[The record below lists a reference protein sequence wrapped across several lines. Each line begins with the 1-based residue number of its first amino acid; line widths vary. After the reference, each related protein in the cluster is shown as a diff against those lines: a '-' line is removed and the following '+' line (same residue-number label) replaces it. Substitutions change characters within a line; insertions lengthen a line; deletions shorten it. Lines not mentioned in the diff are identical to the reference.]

1 LPFPRPE
8 NGGSPMTYGDF
19 KDFGELYRAAFAER
33 DPETKAL
40 RLSEVRKALDD
51 WQEMLENWTA
61 DAPGS
66 DTIH

>member
-1 LPFPRPE
+1 
-8 NGGSPMTYGDF
+8 MTYGDF
-19 KDFGELYRAAFAER
+19 KDFGELYRAAFAEH

-51 WQEMLENWTA
+51 WQEMLENWTG

>member
-1 LPFPRPE
+1 
-8 NGGSPMTYGDF
+8 MTYGEF

-33 DPETKAL
+33 DPSTKEV

-61 DAPGS
+61 GAPGS